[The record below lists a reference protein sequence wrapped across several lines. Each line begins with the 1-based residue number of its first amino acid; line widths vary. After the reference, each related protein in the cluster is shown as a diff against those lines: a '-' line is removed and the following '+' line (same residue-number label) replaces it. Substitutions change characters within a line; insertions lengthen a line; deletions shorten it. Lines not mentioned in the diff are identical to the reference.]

1 MNASMNPMMNVLTSF
16 LGSLA
21 MADKNLAIQLR
32 ELVSLIIKD
41 QAADNNG
48 SGLTLLLSGFEN
60 SLLRLHGILNA
71 SGKSD

>member
-1 MNASMNPMMNVLTSF
+1 MMNVLTSF
-16 LGSLA
+16 LGGMA
-21 MADKNLAIQLR
+21 TADKELATQLR

-71 SGKSD
+71 TGKSN